1 MRTFVKEIDVAAPT
15 ERVWEVMT
23 DLDRWPE
30 WTLSVSSVK
39 RLGNKPFAIG
49 TKVLVRQP
57 GLPPAVWKI
66 SSIESGRSFT
76 WVSSAPGIHVTAT
89 HSAVPVPGGS
99 RITLRLEYQG
109 FVGELFA
116 RLTEKI
122 TDRYMNYEAEGLK
135 ARSENP
141 AFVTNRN

>member
-1 MRTFVKEIDVAAPT
+1 MRTFIKEIDVAAPPS
-15 ERVWEVMT
+15 RVWEVMS

-30 WTLSVSSVK
+30 WTRSVSSVK
-39 RLGNKPFAIG
+39 RLGDEPFAIG

-66 SSIESGRSFT
+66 STIETGRSFT
-76 WVSSAPGIHVTAT
+76 WTSSAPGIHVTAT
-89 HSAVPVPGGS
+89 HSAAPAAGGS
-99 RITLRLEYQG
+99 RVTLRLEYQG

-122 TDRYMNYEAEGLK
+122 TERYMSYEADGLK

-141 AFVTNRN
+141 AFITTRN